1 MPKFNYKAVKPQ
13 SEGGGEV
20 KGTLEASSAENVMEY
35 IQTRGLFPIEIKE
48 VATAEMVGA
57 GAGGQQY
64 KAFSE
69 TSGASGVLKKATNK
83 LKEARQN
90 IGGVLKGGSDQ
101 TVGEARQD
109 GSLPEVSSALSKISE
124 ESDETNQK
132 QETKIDILR
141 EIRGFVESLV
151 ELKEK
156 ELSLMPT
163 ASEAKEDENEKKKA
177 RIAGG
182 TRKDEKGSRDEKGG
196 GLFSSL
202 LKGFGDI
209 AKLVPGVAA
218 LSGLIT
224 GGMLKVGL
232 IGAAAIGGFLVGNWL
247 YDTFFKATWEGILEA
262 DRLRQE
268 ERGNQVQTS
277 TAEATQIAGPGNK
290 LEDAFTSP
298 EGKAIPRSE
307 MEKRV
312 EAGESQEDFKQII
325 ARKNVETGEYIDG
338 VGIITLEDQQ
348 NRIDVFQRKQEAR
361 ETIQAEGEG
370 GTAIG
375 AEGRSALD
383 ETMFDGRFMGYE
395 KRISQFLK
403 YYSNDEAAED
413 AESGAR
419 RAYYN
424 AFDALK
430 MAHDEA
436 IERDDGSIDIK
447 LKSIS
452 KFPLLSAVYDN
463 TTFNLDGT
471 MGIPVVAIHTKIDR
485 DNVMDGQ
492 TLYFKTLDGWRSRGT
507 PAELAGY
514 PELEKPESGTA
525 LKLGGLVT
533 RPTRALIGEAGA
545 ELVLPLQQAATFIAS
560 VLTSMVN
567 TGAPIMANA
576 KSGLLAADMMTNS
589 SLSSGGSA
597 TVVNVN
603 NSSNPT
609 VNTSNSLSV
618 GGSGT
623 SPNMNNISYLRTKS
637 RRSNS
642 EMF

>member
-1 MPKFNYKAVKPQ
+1 VPKFNYKAVKPQ

-232 IGAAAIGGFLVGNWL
+232 IGAAAVGGFLVGNWL
-247 YDTFFKATWEGILEA
+247 YETFFKATWEGILKA
-262 DRLRQE
+262 DRLKQE
-268 ERGNQVQTS
+268 ATGNRIQTS
-277 TAEATQIAGPGNK
+277 TAEATQIAGSGG

-298 EGKAIPRSE
+298 ERKAIPRSE
-307 MEKRV
+307 MQRRV
-312 EAGESQEDFKQII
+312 EAGESQEDFKPII
-325 ARKNVETGEYIDG
+325 ARKNVETGEFIDG
-338 VGIITLEDQQ
+338 VGIIRVEDQQ
-348 NRIDVFQRKQEAR
+348 NRIEVFQRKQEAR
-361 ETIQAEGEG
+361 EIIQAEGKG

-375 AEGRSALD
+375 TEGRSALD
-383 ETMFDGRFMGYE
+383 QTMFDGKLMGFE

-403 YYSNDEAAED
+403 YYPNDED
-413 AESGAR
+413 AEQAQGDARGAYA
-419 RAYYN
+419 RAWKDLK
-424 AFDALK
+424 FSVDA
-430 MAHDEA
+430 A
-436 IERDDGSIDIK
+436 IERDDGSIDIL

-452 KFPLLSAVYDN
+452 KFPLLDTIYSN
-463 TTFNLDGT
+463 TTLNSDGT
-471 MGIPVVAIHTKIDR
+471 MRTRGSIDEALDR

-492 TLYFKTLDGWRSRGT
+492 TLYFRTLDGWRSRGT

-597 TVVNVN
+597 NIISVN

-609 VNTSNSLSV
+609 MNTSNSLSI